1 MDRPRHSRR
10 YLCGGLSVLALL
22 VATAQAEPASE
33 GKSAEES
40 PRHQE
45 WVQVSAAGERTLRTF
60 VVYPE
65 VNQPAHAVVV
75 IHENRGLTPWERGL
89 ADELAAAGF
98 IAIVPDLL
106 SQAGPQKGGAD
117 SFESAG
123 AAREAI
129 HNLSTEQVMAD
140 IDGVVDYAMKLSA
153 ADKKVVVAG
162 FCWGGGQAF
171 RFAAH
176 NPEIAAAM
184 VFYGAAPNEEQMKQ
198 IRVPV
203 YGFYGENDFR
213 ITGEVPKVK
222 GKMKALG
229 KDFQPVTYAGAGH
242 GFLRA
247 GEAVD
252 AKPAD
257 RNARADAWKRLKDL
271 LSKL

>member
-1 MDRPRHSRR
+1 MDRPRRLRR
-10 YLCGGLSVLALL
+10 CFCGGLSVTALL
-22 VATAQAEPASE
+22 VAAAHAEPATE
-33 GKSAEES
+33 GKATEES

-45 WVQVSAAGERTLRTF
+45 WVQVSAAEGRTLRTF

-117 SFESAG
+117 SFESVG
-123 AAREAI
+123 TAREAI

-140 IDGVVDYAMKLSA
+140 IDGVVEYAMNLSA

-171 RFAAH
+171 RYAAH
-176 NPEIAAAM
+176 NPEIAAAL

-229 KDFQPVTYAGAGH
+229 KDYQPVTYAGAGH

-257 RNARADAWKRLKDL
+257 RKARADAWKRLKEL
-271 LSKL
+271 LSQL